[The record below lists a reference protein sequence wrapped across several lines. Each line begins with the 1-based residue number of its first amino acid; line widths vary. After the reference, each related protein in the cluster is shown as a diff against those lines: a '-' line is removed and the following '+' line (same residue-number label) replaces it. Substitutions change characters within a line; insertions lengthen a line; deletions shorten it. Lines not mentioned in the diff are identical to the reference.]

1 MTALLDATA
10 PVREGETLDQAALES
25 YLMENLP
32 DLKGALRIEQF
43 PSGHSNLT
51 YLLRVG
57 DRDLVLRRPP
67 FGSKVKSAHDM
78 GREFTVL
85 SALHPIYPPAPKPLL
100 YCEDESV
107 IGAKFYVMERIQGVI
122 LRARAPKG
130 WVASSQD
137 AREICLSF
145 VSNLVRMHN
154 LDWESAGLGKM
165 RREGQ
170 YTDRQVRGWVERYAG
185 SRTDDIPDIES
196 VSGWLLERIP
206 PDSGAALIHNDYKF
220 DNIVLD
226 PTDLSRIVG
235 VLDWEMTTIGD
246 PLMDLGTTLGYW
258 AEPEDAEDL
267 KVVQCFLTTLP
278 GSLSRMEV
286 AREYERLSGRKL
298 GDLTFYYVF
307 ALLKLAVIVQQI
319 YYRYVQGLTRD
330 ARFATMIEMVRTLG
344 RKAAG
349 VIETGRIG
357 R

>member
-1 MTALLDATA
+1 MTTLLDSTA
-10 PVREGETLDQAALES
+10 PVREGETLDQVALEA
-25 YLMENLP
+25 YLKRGLP
-32 DLKGALRIEQF
+32 DLGGELRIEQF

-51 YLLRVG
+51 YLLHLG
-57 DRDLVLRRPP
+57 ERDLVLRRPP

-107 IGAKFYVMERIQGVI
+107 IGAKFYVMERIRGVI
-122 LRARAPKG
+122 LRARPPHEWATSAED
-130 WVASSQD
+130 V
-137 AREICLSF
+137 RRICLSF
-145 VSNLVRMHN
+145 VSNLVRLHN
-154 LDWESAGLGKM
+154 LDWEGAGLGKM

-170 YTDRQVRGWVERYAG
+170 YTERQVRGWVDRYAG

-196 VSGWLLERIP
+196 VSRWLLERIP
-206 PDSGAALIHNDYKF
+206 PDSAAALIHNDYKF

-226 PTDLSRIVG
+226 PTDLSRIIG

-246 PLMDLGTTLGYW
+246 PLMDLGTALGYW

-278 GSLSRMEV
+278 GSLARREV
-286 AREYERLSGRKL
+286 AREYERLSGREL

-330 ARFATMIEMVRTLG
+330 PRFASMIGMVRTLG
-344 RKAAG
+344 RKAAK
-349 VIETGRIG
+349 VIETNRIG